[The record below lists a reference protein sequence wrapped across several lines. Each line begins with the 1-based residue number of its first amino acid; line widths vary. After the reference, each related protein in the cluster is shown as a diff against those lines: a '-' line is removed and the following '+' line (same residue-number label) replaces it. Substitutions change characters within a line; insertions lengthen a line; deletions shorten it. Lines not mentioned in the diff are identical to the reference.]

1 MKPISKSI
9 MSAAALALVATSAN
23 AEISDDVIRIGVMN
37 DQSGLYADLA
47 GQGSVDAARM
57 AVEDFG
63 GTLDGKPIEI
73 LSADHQNKPDV
84 GSNIVRE
91 WIDEDGV
98 DVIVDVPTSSVA
110 LAVAEITSD
119 KDTAFLVN
127 GAATT
132 QLTNEKCK
140 PTTVH
145 YTYDTY
151 SLAIGTG
158 RAVVQEGGESWFFL
172 TADYAFGHSLEED
185 TSNVV
190 KSEGGEVLGNVRHPL
205 SSSDFSSYLLQAQ
218 SSGADVIGLANAGSD
233 TTNSIKQANEFGI
246 VQGGQQLAALLMFI
260 TDVHSLGLDV
270 AEDLVLTTGFYW
282 DLNEET
288 RAFADR
294 FAERRDGQK
303 PTMVHAG
310 TYSSVLNWLKAV
322 DAIKDDGG
330 KASVD
335 QMKQMTINDFFAKDG
350 VVRED
355 GRMVHDMYLAEV
367 KSPDESEGA
376 WDYYNI
382 LRTIP
387 GDQAYQ
393 PMSESRCP
401 AVSG

>member
-1 MKPISKSI
+1 MRSVTKA
-9 MSAAALALVATSAN
+9 MMGAAVLALTVPPAG
-23 AEISDDVIRIGVMN
+23 AEISGGVVRIGVMN

-47 GQGSVDAARM
+47 GEGSVEAARM

-63 GTLDGKPIEI
+63 GTLNGKPIEI

-91 WIDEDGV
+91 WIDVQGV
-98 DVIVDVPTSSVA
+98 DVVVDVPTSSVA
-110 LAVAEITSD
+110 LAVSKVTAE

-132 QLTNEKCK
+132 RLTNEDCQ

-158 RAVVQEGGESWFFL
+158 RAVVQEGGDTWFFI

-190 KSEGGEVLGNVRHPL
+190 KAEGGKVLGAVRHPL
-205 SSSDFSSYLLQAQ
+205 SSADFSSYLLQAQ
-218 SSGADVIGLANAGSD
+218 ASGAKVIGLANAGTD

-246 VQGGQQLAALLMFI
+246 VQAGQKLAALLMFL
-260 TDVHSLGLDV
+260 TDVDALGLDV
-270 AEDLVLTTGFYW
+270 AQGLVLTTGYYW
-282 DLNEET
+282 DMNDET
-288 RAFADR
+288 RAFAQR
-294 FAERRDGQK
+294 FAKRRGGQH
-303 PTMVHAG
+303 PTMIHAG
-310 TYSSVLNWLKAV
+310 VYSSVMQWLKAV
-322 DAIKDDGG
+322 DAIDNDGG
-330 KASVD
+330 KASVA
-335 QMKQMTINDFFAKDG
+335 QMKKMKVNDFLAKGG

-355 GRMVHDMYLAEV
+355 GRMVHDMYLVEV
-367 KSPDESEGA
+367 KAPGESKGK
-376 WDYYNI
+376 WDYYKV

-387 GDQAYQ
+387 GEQAYQ
-393 PMSESRCP
+393 PLSESRCP
-401 AVSG
+401 MVKG

>member
-1 MKPISKSI
+1 MKLGK
-9 MSAAALALVATSAN
+9 MAACAAAFSLAAGAAQ
-23 AEISDDVIRIGVMN
+23 AELSDGVVKIGVLN
-37 DQSGLYADLA
+37 DQSGLYTDLA
-47 GQGSVDAARM
+47 GPGSVEAARM

-63 GTLDGKPIEI
+63 GTINGKAIEI

-91 WIDEDGV
+91 WIDVDGV
-98 DVIVDVPTSSVA
+98 DVVVDVPTSSVA
-110 LAVAEITSD
+110 LAVQQVTSE

-132 QLTNEKCK
+132 RLTNEDCAA
-140 PTTVH
+140 TGVH

-158 RAVVQEGGESWFFL
+158 KAMVEEGGDSWFFI

-185 TSNVV
+185 TSAVIEEN
-190 KSEGGEVLGNVRHPL
+190 GGEVLGAVRHPL

-218 SSGADVIGLANAGSD
+218 GSGAKVIGLANAGSD
-233 TTNSIKQANEFGI
+233 TTNAIKQANEFGI
-246 VQGGQQLAALLMFI
+246 VQGGQSLAALLMFI

-270 AEDLVLTTGFYW
+270 AKGLKLTTGFYW
-282 DLNEET
+282 DMNDDT

-294 FAERRDGQK
+294 FAERMDGQR

-310 TYSSVLNWLKAV
+310 VYSSVMHYLKAV
-322 DAIKDDGG
+322 AETDDDGG
-330 KASVD
+330 KAAVD
-335 QMKQMTINDFFAKDG
+335 QMKKMPINDFFAKDG
-350 VVRED
+350 KIRAD

-367 KSPDESEGA
+367 KDPSESSGD

-382 LRTIP
+382 LRTVP
-387 GDQAYQ
+387 GDAAYQ
-393 PMSESRCP
+393 PLSESRCSL
-401 AVSG
+401 VN